1 MIIYIVLIVKE
12 DLIIKIRRVENV
24 RYWWNC
30 YLQKTARFKLRSGSR
45 FVGLRMKE
53 NKVLVFNFT
62 GPEKLKDEVEAY
74 FSKFKMQ
81 EPINVDIGNTGDIH
95 CYFKGVSPV
104 TEKTIDGVDVYYFSV
119 YLQELEKTPIP
130 GEEEGCEECNGC
142 GFH

>member
-1 MIIYIVLIVKE
+1 MSDIDEIVI
-12 DLIIKIRRVENV
+12 
-24 RYWWNC
+24 
-30 YLQKTARFKLRSGSR
+30 FKKQLGLNLEVDQR

-62 GPEKLKDEVEAY
+62 GPKKLKDEVEAY

-130 GEEEGCEECNGC
+130 GEEEGCEECSGC

>member
-1 MIIYIVLIVKE
+1 MSDIDEIVI
-12 DLIIKIRRVENV
+12 
-24 RYWWNC
+24 
-30 YLQKTARFKLRSGSR
+30 FKKQLGLNLEVDQR

-62 GPEKLKDEVEAY
+62 GPEKLKDEVEKY

-81 EPINVDIGNTGDIH
+81 EPIN

-119 YLQELEKTPIP
+119 YLQELEKEPIP
-130 GEEEGCEECNGC
+130 GEEEGCEECSGC

>member
-1 MIIYIVLIVKE
+1 MSDIDEIVI
-12 DLIIKIRRVENV
+12 
-24 RYWWNC
+24 
-30 YLQKTARFKLRSGSR
+30 FKKQLGLNLEVDQR

-62 GPEKLKDEVEAY
+62 GPEKLKDEVEKY

-81 EPINVDIGNTGDIH
+81 IKDFLRR
-95 CYFKGVSPV
+95 YF

-119 YLQELEKTPIP
+119 YLQELEKEPIP
-130 GEEEGCEECNGC
+130 GEEEGCEECSGC